1 MTNRERYKQAFSAI
15 HAPAPFILEVEKM
28 KKAGKK
34 HTVKSMIVAAAVC
47 IMVMGSATAVY
58 AADVGGI
65 QRAIQL
71 WIQGDK
77 TQATIEFDGNG
88 HYSMQY
94 ADSDGNIKQQ
104 AGGGVAIEDDG
115 TERPLSEEELLE
127 KLATPEVEY
136 ADDGTVTVYWLDQAI
151 DITDKFE
158 DDVCYVKLVNGD
170 KTVYMTVKYQ
180 NGYACDPHKYESP
193 ASFN

>member
-34 HTVKSMIVAAAVC
+34 HTVKSMIAAAAVC

-127 KLATPEVEY
+127 NLATPEVEY